1 MSDAP
6 EKEKQK
12 AVKQTSA
19 KKREGQ
25 DKKRRLANRA
35 YRGEI
40 RGAIRELRAN
50 VENGAKDK
58 VKGSLSTVFSLLDK
72 GVKKS
77 IIKKNK
83 ANRLKARL
91 TAAAQK
97 A

>member
-12 AVKQTSA
+12 VTKRTSA
-19 KKREGQ
+19 QKREGQ

-40 RGAIRELRAN
+40 RGAIRELRSSL
-50 VENGAKDK
+50 ESGKKDALK
-58 VKGSLSTVFSLLDK
+58 ACLSTVFSLLDK

-91 TAAAQK
+91 TAAVQK
-97 A
+97 V